1 VPQKKGKQPLTLI
14 VVPHSERAPISF
26 RFPAWLVPLVSTLSL
41 ALLAC
46 LGYFVVRSHHL
57 NQELVKLQQEGH
69 VQTARES
76 EMRDTILAQQDE
88 VQDLSQQVGDFQSEW
103 AGVRALSADIQSLIG
118 LPTPT
123 STPIASPEANSD
135 TFYGSSA
142 QVGRFAAFDTD
153 AKGGQIR
160 TASAGRDALMAVER
174 SQDLVRM
181 QVTLPRTLN
190 ALMDLRDEIL
200 VRLDRIEPEQRT
212 NPVELEEQLRLLAA
226 APHLWPTESH
236 RISSMFGYR
245 TLWGKLE
252 FHKGIDI
259 PVWYGTKVFATKDG
273 TVKQAA
279 YRGGFGWSVELQHEM
294 GFATIYGHNSQLL
307 VSDGDKVKAGDVIA
321 LSGNS
326 GRSTGPHLH
335 YEIQLNGASVDPL
348 KYLGLD
354 EPNAVEEE

>member
-14 VVPHSERAPISF
+14 VVPHSERAPTSF
-26 RFPAWLVPLVSTLSL
+26 RFPAWLVPLASTLSL

-46 LGYFVVRSHHL
+46 LGYFVVRSHYL
-57 NQELVKLQQEGH
+57 SQELVKLQEAAG

-88 VQDLSQQVGDFQSEW
+88 VQDLSQQVDDFQSEW
-103 AGVRALSADIQSLIG
+103 VGVRALSADIQSLIG

-123 STPIASPEANSD
+123 STPLATPEANPD
-135 TFYGSSA
+135 AFYGSSA
-142 QVGRFAAFDTD
+142 QVSRFAALDTD
-153 AKGGQIR
+153 AKGGQVRAAI
-160 TASAGRDALMAVER
+160 AGRDALMAVER

-190 ALMDLRDEIL
+190 SLMNIRDEIL
-200 VRLDRIEPEQRT
+200 VRLDRIEPEQRS
-212 NPVELEEQLRLLAA
+212 NPVELEEQLRLLAS

-236 RISSMFGYR
+236 RISSNYRYR

-273 TVKQAA
+273 IVKQAG
-279 YRGGFGWSVELQHEM
+279 YRGGLGWSIELQHEM

-307 VSDGDKVKAGDVIA
+307 VSEGDIVKAGDVIA

-335 YEIQLNGASVDPL
+335 YELQLSGASVDPL

-354 EPNAVEEE
+354 GPNVVEEE